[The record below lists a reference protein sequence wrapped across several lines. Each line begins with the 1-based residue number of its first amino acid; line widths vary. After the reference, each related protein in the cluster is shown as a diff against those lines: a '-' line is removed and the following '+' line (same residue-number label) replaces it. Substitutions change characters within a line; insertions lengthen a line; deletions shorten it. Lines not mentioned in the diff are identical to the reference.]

1 MWRRELC
8 GALEPGDRSAFFYA
22 LATITNG
29 SKFAPRVRYVVH
41 RGFLGDTDC
50 LLTTTDVR
58 SDKGQQMGLGQ
69 RVPVELAWYIASN
82 RKQFRIRGQA
92 FLVGCNDATG
102 TIASPRTTGFWPA
115 AQDWTAERKRMWD
128 HLSPE
133 MRRTFF
139 GQAPGS
145 FLLQTAQTDTEQS
158 AEQLD
163 HVSANFALLV
173 VEPEEV
179 DQLDL
184 KAFQR
189 TIYTRQSTGVWMQRQ
204 VAP

>member
-1 MWRRELC
+1 MGTVVPVREC
-8 GALEPGDRSAFFYA
+8 PDQVFYA
-22 LATITNG
+22 LATLQNG
-29 SKFAPRVRYVVH
+29 PTAAPRVRYVVH

-58 SDKGQQMGLGQ
+58 SEKGRQMGLGQ
-69 RVPVELAWYIASN
+69 RMPVELAWYIASN

-102 TIASPRTTGFWPA
+102 TIASPRTAGFWPA
-115 AQDWTAERKRMWD
+115 AQDWTAERERMWD
-128 HLSPE
+128 SLSPD
-133 MRRTFF
+133 MQRTFF

-145 FLLQTAQTDTEQS
+145 SLSQTAHTVTKQS
-158 AEQLD
+158 AEQPD
-163 HVSANFALLV
+163 RISPNFALLV
-173 VEPEEV
+173 LEPEEV

-184 KAFQR
+184 MAFKR
-189 TIYTRQSTGVWMQRQ
+189 TIYTRQSTGVWSQRQ